1 MVREDLGD
9 KINDHFRMW
18 FVENACHGA
27 PEMIGPM
34 IASEKVAPEVW
45 LSRLVSYDP
54 VTAQALRDIVG
65 WVEEGVEP
73 HAYADYKL
81 SRDNQLILAKT
92 AAGRGGVQPIVAATA
107 NGGLRAEVKVGQA
120 VNFVGVAEQPPE
132 AGAIVDAEWDFEGTG
147 AFVPADAKIDGA
159 SAKIEIT
166 ATHAYSKPGVYFASF
181 RAGGHC
187 DGAKGRG
194 PSVKNVARVR
204 VVVSA

>member
-54 VTAQALRDIVG
+54 VTAQALRDLVG
-65 WVEEGVEP
+65 WVENGVEP
-73 HAYADYKL
+73 HAYADYQL
-81 SRDNQLILAKT
+81 TRDNQLILPKS
-92 AAGRGGVQPIVAATA
+92 AAERRGVQPIVAAKA
-107 NGGLRAEVKVGQA
+107 NGGLRAEVQVGET
-120 VNFVGVAEQPPE
+120 VDFVGVAEQPPN
-132 AGAIVDAEWDFEGTG
+132 AGSIVGAEWDFEGAG
-147 AFVPADAKIDGA
+147 AFVPADARIDGS
-159 SAKIEIT
+159 SAQVEVK
-166 ATHAYSKPGVYFASF
+166 ATHAYLKPGVYFASF

-187 DGAKGRG
+187 DGAKGQG
-194 PSVKNVARVR
+194 PSVKNIARVR
-204 VVVSA
+204 VVVRG